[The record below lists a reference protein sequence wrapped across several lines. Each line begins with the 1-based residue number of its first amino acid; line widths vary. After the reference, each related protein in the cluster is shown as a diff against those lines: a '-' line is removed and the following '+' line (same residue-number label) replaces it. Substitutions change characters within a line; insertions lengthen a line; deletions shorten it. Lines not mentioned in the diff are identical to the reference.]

1 MQTTAL
7 ATLSHKL
14 IARAAPPSLIDLWNR
29 LAASESYAEF
39 MGIVHEFTPEIESDV
54 RRAAGPGAKMALFA
68 TTFEQRYFPLWPH
81 FSDGMAEEY
90 DELCSFIHVIVTS
103 IGYEDYETLCQE
115 QYWRHGVMLA
125 AYILEDPYQPTEGCH
140 SAIYLHDPGAR
151 IPLGEACSAF
161 VPQEV
166 LARVPKDG
174 LPVEDAHRLLD
185 GTKFEAL
192 ATVGDILNFQ
202 AGDPF
207 HDNDE
212 ESASQGGPELE
223 WDRENVEALTQG
235 WLRAQLTDQKVEKL
249 YDWLEEDPPAHFA
262 ELLDF
267 IEARREAL
275 SSPPEP
281 PENPVHVAK
290 YKPSDSDRRW
300 LKDLVRNLRVGGT
313 WVAPMGFTFEKVGEK
328 HIKLVEASLD
338 PRLHA
343 EAIEMIYRTAAV
355 GKDAHIRVNIDALD
369 KMLKGGDRDANA
381 RTAAAPVAVA
391 AGAGSGTRP
400 VEDQA
405 RLL

>member
-1 MQTTAL
+1 MQTTGIAAL
-7 ATLSHKL
+7 SRKL
-14 IARAAPPSLIDLWNR
+14 ISRAAPPSLMDLSNR

-39 MGIVHEFTPEIESDV
+39 MGIVHEFTPEIEAEV
-54 RRAAGPGAKMALFA
+54 RRAAGTAAKMALFA
-68 TTFEQRYFPLWPH
+68 TTFERRYFPLWYH
-81 FSDGMAEEY
+81 FSDGLAQEY
-90 DELCSFIHVIVTS
+90 EELCRFIPVVVTS
-103 IGYEDYETLCQE
+103 INYEDYETLCNE
-115 QYWRHGVMLA
+115 QYWRHGLMLA
-125 AYILEDPYQPTEGCH
+125 AYVLADPYQPTEGCH
-140 SAIYLHDPGAR
+140 SAVYLHDPGAR
-151 IPLGEACSAF
+151 IPLGEACAAF

-166 LARVPKDG
+166 LARVPRDG

-185 GTKFEAL
+185 GTSFEAL

-235 WLRAQLTDQKVEKL
+235 WLRARLTEQKVEKL
-249 YDWLEEDPPAHFA
+249 YEWLEEDRPRHFA

-267 IEARREAL
+267 IEARREEL
-275 SSPPEP
+275 SREPEK
-281 PENPVHVAK
+281 PVQVAK
-290 YKPSDSDRRW
+290 FKPSDADRKW

-328 HIKLVEASLD
+328 HIKLVKASLD

-355 GKDAHIRVNIDALD
+355 GKDARIRVDIDDLD
-369 KMLKGGDRDANA
+369 KMLKGGDRDVNA
-381 RTAAAPVAVA
+381 RTAAAPVAAA
-391 AGAGSGTRP
+391 AGAGSGAGPT
-400 VEDQA
+400 EGQA